1 MRAFDK
7 IAGYP
12 REKEELQKL
21 AEIFSNREKY
31 ERKGA
36 VLPKGI
42 IFYGPA
48 GTGKTLFA
56 EVLAEECSLEKI
68 NISISD
74 SASEGDICKQIRKAF
89 LQGSKRKAPVMIF
102 FDELDKVLPNEREQ
116 YYSDRSKTVLAQLLT
131 LIDGMEKVN
140 NIVFVATCNDYYAL
154 PESITRAG
162 RFDKKIC
169 LGLPDNATRT
179 AVLEMY
185 MQSSPAKFEMSPE
198 SIAKLTSG
206 FCPAALKTL
215 VNDCILMSDENN
227 YITEDLIRRKINEI
241 SEEDLPAERSEQSYT
256 VDAVRNLG
264 GFLIARAYC
273 NSDYVLTVEEDSVCN
288 GFLESI
294 IDDEE
299 YDYDDD
305 DYDYDDDDYEDD
317 DDDEDEDEQS
327 SFSIYSKADFLAAVT
342 ALLGGF
348 AAQELLLGKTYSNL
362 HGRVTDINNLLFRM
376 SACGMLGFDVCYD
389 SCRVLPYSEK
399 FRERT
404 ETVFTKI
411 IEECFEKAKEH
422 LQRNIT
428 LLQKLVPV
436 LASRKSIDKCE
447 CEALIEE
454 FGGITPL

>member
-1 MRAFDK
+1 MRAFDR
-7 IAGYP
+7 IAGYT
-12 REKEELQKL
+12 REKEELEKL
-21 AEIFSNREKY
+21 AEIFTNREKY

-36 VLPKGI
+36 ALPKGI

-74 SASEGDICKQIRKAF
+74 SASEGDICRRIRKAF

-102 FDELDKVLPNEREQ
+102 FDELDKVLPNAREE
-116 YYSDRSKTVLAQLLT
+116 YYSDRSKTILAQLLT

-179 AVLEMY
+179 AILEMY

-227 YITEDLIRRKINEI
+227 YITENLIRRKIKEI

-264 GFLIARAYC
+264 GFIIARAYC
-273 NSDYVLTVEEDSVCN
+273 NSDYVLTVEDDSVCN

-305 DYDYDDDDYEDD
+305 YDDDDYGDD
-317 DDDEDEDEQS
+317 DDDEGEQS
-327 SFSIYSKADFLAAVT
+327 SFSIYSKADFLAAIT

-362 HGRVTDINNLLFRM
+362 RGRVADISNLLFSM
-376 SACGMLGFDVCYD
+376 SSCGMLGFDVYYD
-389 SCRVLPYSEK
+389 SCWALPYSDK
-399 FRERT
+399 FRERI
-404 ETVFTKI
+404 ETVFTKT
-411 IEECFEKAKEH
+411 IEECYKKAKEH

-428 LLQKLVPV
+428 LLQKLVPI

>member
-7 IAGYP
+7 IAGYA
-12 REKEELQKL
+12 REKEELEKL
-21 AEIFSNREKY
+21 AEIFTNREKY

-36 VLPKGI
+36 ALPKGI

-74 SASEGDICKQIRKAF
+74 SASEGDICKRIRKAF
-89 LQGSKRKAPVMIF
+89 LQGSKKKAPVMIF
-102 FDELDKVLPNEREQ
+102 FDELDKVLPNDREE
-116 YYSDRSKTVLAQLLT
+116 YYSDQSKTILAQLLT

-179 AVLEMY
+179 AILEMY

-227 YITEDLIRRKINEI
+227 YITENLIRRKIKEI

-256 VDAVRNLG
+256 ADAVRNLG

-273 NSDYVLTVEEDSVCN
+273 NSDYVLTVEDDSVCN

-305 DYDYDDDDYEDD
+305 YDDDYEDD
-317 DDDEDEDEQS
+317 DDTEGEQS
-327 SFSIYSKADFLAAVT
+327 SFSIYSKADFLAAIT

-362 HGRVTDINNLLFRM
+362 HGRVTDINNLLFSM
-376 SACGMLGFDVCYD
+376 SSCGMLGFDVYYD
-389 SCRVLPYSEK
+389 SCRALPHSEK

-411 IEECFEKAKEH
+411 IEECYEKAKEH
-422 LQRNIT
+422 LQRNIF
-428 LLQKLVPV
+428 LLQKLVPI
-436 LASRKSIDKCE
+436 LASRKSLDKCD

>member
-102 FDELDKVLPNEREQ
+102 FDELDKVLPNERER

-348 AAQELLLGKTYSNL
+348 AAQELLLGKIYSNL

>member
-102 FDELDKVLPNEREQ
+102 FDELDKVLPNERER

>member
-102 FDELDKVLPNEREQ
+102 FDELDKVLPNERER

-305 DYDYDDDDYEDD
+305 DYDDDDYEDD